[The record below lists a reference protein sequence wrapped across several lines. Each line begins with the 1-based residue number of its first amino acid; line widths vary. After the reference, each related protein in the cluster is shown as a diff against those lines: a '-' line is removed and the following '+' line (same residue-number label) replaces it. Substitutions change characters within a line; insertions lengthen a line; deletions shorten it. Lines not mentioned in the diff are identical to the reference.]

1 MSESKILQQP
11 AKLLKPKSLI
21 ILLIPSM
28 LLGIAL
34 IFPEIY
40 IGSSFNKVELRNR
53 LINGFQSH
61 RLKLTFDDV
70 QISFYRGVILY
81 NANFFLHEEPDRS
94 ILKAQYI
101 ALSFDR
107 QLYFNEKKVKI
118 ERMLISKPSINMHI
132 KLPLQ
137 NKGYAFRLLKALGS
151 VDLNKVEIENAK
163 ITLNL
168 ERDDYESVRLN
179 VKDSMVSIDLDKK
192 EQLIVEYDDERLGF
206 GKYSLQIIP
215 CTKAQKKCKLSSLNH
230 IIDFD
235 QLPIEPFSKLLPKF
249 SLKRSRINGN
259 LTVVQNNSNDT
270 RQSTEIDGT
279 MKSEEVEAFKSI
291 YKSLE
296 IKLGA
301 KLFKQEKKK
310 QISIRAKS
318 DGYEFNFDYNN
329 QPRQVWPNRL
339 HILIKTTGKSYLPI
353 EPGIALSGLDF
364 FELNLSKKKTKTYVV
379 NASAR
384 IAQGELKLY
393 DNAININN
401 FKFHYQKQKFNT
413 MGSIGLKSTQASF
426 DLSGT
431 IKPYW
436 IRFKPLIDFYEE
448 AFKTIKGF
456 TTYAFETKI
465 KGKLDFIHVNWADL
479 EPSNLGIQNHIE
491 ERISKEWSTGQMKA
505 YFIRRLIYKRY
516 LKKMTMK
523 VESSMK
529 TLVVDDSKFNNFS
542 GKLEMKYPDLSWVFE
557 SDQNAIDLRWGF
569 ASHYPSLR
577 LKLNLNFQKQSKTV
591 LDYLPPDLIQSFRKC
606 ELYFKYRG
614 RGVRFVDLYK
624 TRRMSGAFTFT
635 DAMLGSL
642 VLNSSETKTWNS
654 VSASFKENELL
665 GKIDKIKLEN
675 ETDLFEGLGHYTVK
689 RPDIRFKFK
698 LKKKKQKIIP

>member
-1 MSESKILQQP
+1 MSESKIFQRP

-21 ILLIPSM
+21 ILLIPSV

-34 IFPEIY
+34 ILPEIY
-40 IGSSFNKVELRNR
+40 IGSSFDKVELRNR

-61 RLKLTFDDV
+61 QLKLTFDDV
-70 QISFYRGVILY
+70 QISFYRGIILY

-118 ERMLISKPSINMHI
+118 ERMLISKPSINIHI
-132 KLPLQ
+132 KLPLK
-137 NKGYAFRLLKALGS
+137 NKSYVRLLKALRS

-163 ITLNL
+163 IALSL

-179 VKDSMVSIDLDKK
+179 VKDSIVLIDLDKK

-206 GKYSLQIIP
+206 GKYSLQIKP
-215 CTKAQKKCKLSSLNH
+215 CAKAQKKCKFSSLNH
-230 IIDFD
+230 TIDFD
-235 QLPIEPFSKLLPKF
+235 QLPIAPFSKLLPKF
-249 SLKRSRINGN
+249 SLKRGRINGN
-259 LTVVQNNSNDT
+259 LRVVQNNSNDM

-279 MKSEEVEAFKSI
+279 IQSEDVEAFKSI
-291 YKSLE
+291 HKSLE

-318 DGYEFNFDYNN
+318 DGYEFNLDYNN
-329 QPRQVWPNRL
+329 QPRQVWPNLL

-364 FELNLSKKKTKTYVV
+364 FELNLSKKKTSTYVV

-413 MGSIGLKSTQASF
+413 MGSVGLKSTQASF

-431 IKPYW
+431 IKPY
-436 IRFKPLIDFYEE
+436 RLNFTPLIDFYEE
-448 AFKTIKGF
+448 AFKTIKRF

-465 KGKLDFIHVNWADL
+465 KGKLDFTNVNWADL
-479 EPSNLGIQNHIE
+479 EPSNLGIQNYIE
-491 ERISKEWSTGQMKA
+491 ERISKEWNTGEIQA

-516 LKKMTMK
+516 LQKMRMK

-542 GKLEMKYPDLSWVFE
+542 GKLEMKYPDLSLVLE

-654 VSASFKENELL
+654 VSASFKENELI

-698 LKKKKQKIIP
+698 LKKKKQKITP